1 MADVR
6 TNLERL
12 MEKYFGDLG
21 DTLLQKNMEVL
32 GIKDLNTSSEE
43 QRVELIENLLNEC
56 FSTIMSLSKRKYV
69 LSKLISVLRIS
80 SSAFARNMSSS
91 FDNAR
96 M

>member
-1 MADVR
+1 MADVK

-21 DTLLQKNMEVL
+21 DTLLQKNLEAIN
-32 GIKDLNTSSEE
+32 IKDINESSEA
-43 QRVELIENLLNEC
+43 QRVELIELLLAEC
-56 FSTIMSLSKRKYV
+56 FSTIMSLSRRKYI
-69 LSKLISVLRIS
+69 LSKLISIMKVN
-80 SSAFARNMSSS
+80 SSAYARNLGNS